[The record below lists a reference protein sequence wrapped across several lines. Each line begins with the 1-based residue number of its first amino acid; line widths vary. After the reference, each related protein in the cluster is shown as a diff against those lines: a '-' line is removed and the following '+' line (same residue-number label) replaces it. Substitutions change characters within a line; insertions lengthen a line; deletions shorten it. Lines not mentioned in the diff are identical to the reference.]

1 MKKIFVFI
9 TIVVSMYFIS
19 CGSSKQV
26 VYAAPTSASQTQTS
40 RNPFGETYSAPIT
53 GYTTD
58 EEAFGALGIAQ
69 GSSAQMGQLQ
79 FNALKNAKT
88 LIIEQMAHEYK
99 SATKDYMNSVGN
111 NSGTDLENHLE
122 RIGLQT
128 IETMVNDVK
137 NSSEPKFSGIDEKG
151 NMSCYIGI
159 RIAKKAFIEKVAD
172 NISNDEELRI
182 RFKEEQFQEWLEK
195 NAFKQK

>member
-1 MKKIFVFI
+1 MKKFFVFTAI
-9 TIVVSMYFIS
+9 FASVYFIS
-19 CGSSKQV
+19 CGSSKQAT
-26 VYAAPTSASQTQTS
+26 YSAPAPAPAPAPQTQTS

-69 GSSAQMGQLQ
+69 GSNAQMGQLQ
-79 FNALKNAKT
+79 VNALENAKT
-88 LIIEQMAHEYK
+88 LIKAQMAHQYK
-99 SATKDYMNSVGN
+99 SATIDYMNSVGN

-159 RIAKKAFIEKVAD
+159 RIAKKT
-172 NISNDEELRI
+172 
-182 RFKEEQFQEWLEK
+182 FKEEQFLEWMEK